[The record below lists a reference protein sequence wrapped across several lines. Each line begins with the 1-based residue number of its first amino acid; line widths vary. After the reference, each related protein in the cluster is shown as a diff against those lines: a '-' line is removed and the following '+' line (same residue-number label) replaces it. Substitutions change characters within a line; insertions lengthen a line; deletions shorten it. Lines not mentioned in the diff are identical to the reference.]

1 MQEVKLLWL
10 PSHVRMGTGLTCV
23 LSADILANFLRIYPC
38 PFGIDVYLKVLG
50 DCVDEVA
57 EVWPHLDHN
66 QIFPALLARPAVHLR
81 NQVELLQREDGGK
94 I

>member
-10 PSHVRMGTGLTCV
+10 PSHVRMRTWLTCI
-23 LSADILANFLRIYPC
+23 LRADILAYFLRIYPR
-38 PFGIDVYLKVLG
+38 PFGINVYLKVLG

-57 EVWPHLDHN
+57 EVWPHFDHN
-66 QIFPALLARPAVHLR
+66 QIFPALLARPTVHLR
-81 NQVELLQREDGGK
+81 NQVELLQREHGGE